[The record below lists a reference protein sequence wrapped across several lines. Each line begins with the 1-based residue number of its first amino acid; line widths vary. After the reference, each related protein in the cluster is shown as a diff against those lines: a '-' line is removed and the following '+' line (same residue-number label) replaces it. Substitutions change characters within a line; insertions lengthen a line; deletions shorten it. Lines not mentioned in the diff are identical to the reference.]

1 LARDYAWKRGPK
13 KGLIKR
19 VGDGSTI
26 RAFEDAWIPTNPNG
40 IPLCKKTGVDVTM
53 VHELIDVDLMCWKE
67 EKLETNFVVLL
78 RGTRE
83 LSAKFLL
90 VDLLRM
96 SGLGRMKEM
105 AFSLFAQ
112 RIESWPHRSLQA
124 RLLLLERTLINAGR
138 SCGECRYHQRL
149 GRSGGG

>member
-1 LARDYAWKRGPK
+1 MFFSYSTSDHGREALN

-67 EKLETNFVVLL
+67 EKLETNFVE
-78 RGTRE
+78 T
-83 LSAKFLL
+83 AK
-90 VDLLRM
+90 RAIRQIP
-96 SGLGRMKEM
+96 LGRFAEDEWAWAYERNGVFCVRSAYRIM
-105 AFSLFAQ
+105 AS
-112 RIESWPHRSLQA
+112 S
-124 RLLLLERTLINAGR
+124 
-138 SCGECRYHQRL
+138 
-149 GRSGGG
+149 